1 MAYVAEF
8 AGRKVPEKN
17 PELVIGM
24 ESWIRKQQFGQ
35 LMVDFEELE
44 FILGEL
50 IEESLDVDEIDLE
63 KPIEL
68 NFSLKCDE
76 DGCIRVESIGHKFAS
91 LSQKILPPESLSSVS
106 ENQSQVIFT
115 VELPSVKRNE
125 LELKIEN
132 NRLIILGGKARQ
144 VKKEF
149 FLSPEV
155 EQAISKSIFK
165 NGVLEIVMRKKR

>member
-1 MAYVAEF
+1 MANVAEF

-24 ESWIRKQQFGQ
+24 ESWIRKQQFDQ
-35 LMVDFEELE
+35 FMIDFEELE
-44 FILGEL
+44 LILSEL

-68 NFSLKCDE
+68 NFTLKCDE
-76 DGCIRVESIGHKFAS
+76 AGCLQIESIGHKFAP
-91 LSQKILPPESLSSVS
+91 LNQKIFPPESLSSVS

-115 VELPSVKRNE
+115 VELPSVKRSE
-125 LELKIEN
+125 LDLKIEN
-132 NRLIILGGKARQ
+132 NRLLIFGGKARQ

-155 EQAISKSIFK
+155 EQAISKTTFK
-165 NGVLEIVMRKKR
+165 NGVLEIVMRKKQ

>member
-1 MAYVAEF
+1 MAHVAEF
-8 AGRKVPEKN
+8 AGGKVSEKN
-17 PELVIGM
+17 SELVNWM
-24 ESWIRKQQFGQ
+24 ESWIRKQQFDQ
-35 LMVDFEELE
+35 FQIDFEEIEL
-44 FILGEL
+44 ILAEL

-76 DGCIRVESIGHKFAS
+76 TGCLRIESIGNRFVS
-91 LSQKILPPESLSSVS
+91 LNQKIFPAEGLSSVS
-106 ENQSQVIFT
+106 ENQSQVVFT

-125 LELKIEN
+125 IELKIEN
-132 NRLIILGGKARQ
+132 NRLVILGGKARQ

-155 EQAISKSIFK
+155 VPVISKTTFK
-165 NGVLEIVMRKKR
+165 NGVLEIVMNKKQ

>member
-1 MAYVAEF
+1 
-8 AGRKVPEKN
+8 
-17 PELVIGM
+17 M

-35 LMVDFEELE
+35 YPIDFEELE
-44 FILGEL
+44 LILAEL

-76 DGCIRVESIGHKFAS
+76 SGYLRIESIGNRFAS
-91 LSQKILPPESLSSVS
+91 MNQKFFPAESLSSVS
-106 ENQSQVIFT
+106 ENRSQVIFT
-115 VELPSVKRNE
+115 VELPSVKRSE
-125 LELKIEN
+125 LELKIQN
-132 NRLIILGGKARQ
+132 NRLVIFGGKARQ

-155 EQAISKSIFK
+155 VPVISKTTFK
-165 NGVLEIVMRKKR
+165 NGVLEIVMGKKQ